1 MKSATLPSFWTAY
14 RSLDEDTKRQA
25 RKAYHLWAEN
35 PFHPSLHFKCIN
47 REENVWSVRITR
59 GYRAVGILEGD
70 TVTWFWVG
78 RHDAYERFFSINS
91 VNSK

>member
-14 RSLDEDTKRQA
+14 RSLDEDTRRQA
-25 RKAYHLWAEN
+25 RKAYRLWAEN

-47 REENVWSVRITR
+47 REEDIWSVRITR

-70 TVTWFWVG
+70 TVTWFWIG
-78 RHDAYERFFSINS
+78 RHDAYERFFS
-91 VNSK
+91 

>member
-1 MKSATLPSFWTAY
+1 MKSATLPSFWTTY

-25 RKAYHLWAEN
+25 RKAYRLWAEN

-59 GYRAVGILEGD
+59 RYRAVGILEGD
-70 TVTWFWVG
+70 TVTWFWIG
-78 RHDAYERFFSINS
+78 GHDDYEHFFS
-91 VNSK
+91 